1 MVATTML
8 IVIGGILATAA
19 GPTSHPHAMFW
30 MLTIAR
36 GTVGVGVG
44 GEYPACST
52 SASEAANE
60 KFGRDRGKI
69 FILVTNLMLSIGS
82 PIVIS
87 LALLILG
94 GSHYHN
100 GSEGHDRYILEYTW
114 RVLMAIGVVI
124 PLSVFYFRLRMMN
137 SKLYRRN
144 SLKRSMPIGVYGLI
158 VKKYWKTL
166 IGTAGTWFLYDFV
179 SK

>member
-1 MVATTML
+1 VSNALLVGEVFGQVIVGIICDRVGRKTAMVGTTL
-8 IVIGGILATAA
+8 FIVIGGILATAS
-19 GPTSHPHAMFW
+19 GPTSNPAGMFW

-36 GTVGVGVG
+36 GMVGVGVG

-52 SASEAANE
+52 SASESANE

-94 GSHYHN
+94 GSHYGN
-100 GSEGHDRYILEYTW
+100 TVKGHDEYILQYTW

-124 PLSVFYFRLRMMN
+124 PLTVFYFRLKMMN
-137 SKLYRRN
+137 RSVARRCWEAV
-144 SLKRSMPIGVYGLI
+144 G
-158 VKKYWKTL
+158 
-166 IGTAGTWFLYDFV
+166 
-179 SK
+179 